1 MSVSKLILPNTKKPA
16 DVLRQEMLD
25 KLGDISGI
33 DVYHNW
39 ALGMIYMPDKV
50 GSLYRS
56 DVSKEEDKWQG
67 KSVLLVK
74 VGPKAFQNTAD
85 GNWSWDPPITVG
97 DWLVARASDGVN
109 RVINGQMCR
118 LFRDTVV
125 TEKVSHPDNIF

>member
-1 MSVSKLILPNTKKPA
+1 MSVSKLILPGKKTA
-16 DVLRQEMLD
+16 DVLKQEMLD

-33 DVYHNW
+33 AVYHNW

-56 DVSKEEDKWQG
+56 DVSKDEDKWQG
-67 KSVLLVK
+67 KMMLLVK
-74 VGPKAFQNTAD
+74 VGHTAFQDTPD
-85 GNWSWDPPITVG
+85 GRWTWSPPIAIG

-109 RVINGQMCR
+109 RLVNGQMCR

-125 TEKVSHPDNIF
+125 TEKVTHPDNIF

>member
-1 MSVSKLILPNTKKPA
+1 MAEPTKLILPTKKTA
-16 DVLRQEMLD
+16 DDLRKEMLA

-33 DVYHNW
+33 AVYHNW

-67 KSVLLVK
+67 KVMLLIK
-74 VGPKAFQNTAD
+74 TGPTAFVNN
-85 GNWSWDPPITVG
+85 GNWLWHPPIVVG

-109 RVINGQMCR
+109 RLVNGQMCR

-125 TEKVSHPDNIF
+125 TEKVTHPDNIF